1 MLQTKFLSAG
11 SSQKEALKYTCEI
24 VSKIFLKDINYPDV
38 DKIDIRCESANE
50 AEELNE
56 LLWTYPEDVL
66 LPHNL
71 THKNPENVFV
81 EIGYPGSSFRNINNK
96 LLMNLNPDL
105 PNQISEYLYYYQLV
119 IEDNSSLRERAAV
132 TWKEC
137 TSMGLDPI
145 FLKS

>member
-1 MLQTKFLSAG
+1 MLETKFLSAG
-11 SSQKEALKYTCEI
+11 SCHEEALKYTCELTA
-24 VSKIFLKDINYPDV
+24 KIFLKDINFPDV
-38 DKIDIRCESANE
+38 KNIDIRCGSANE

-56 LLWTYPEDVL
+56 LLWTYPEDIL
-66 LPHNL
+66 IPHNL
-71 THKNPENVFV
+71 THKKDKNIFV
-81 EIGYPGSSFRNINNK
+81 EIGYPGSSFRNIDNK